1 MVGREIVKYFI
12 PLPFFSKD
20 CPSVFPENATVAI
33 VKSGHLSQHDYENTT
48 LNSPRRIIVSRLP
61 FQDQVYTM
69 LIPSNHFHN

>member
-1 MVGREIVKYFI
+1 M
-12 PLPFFSKD
+12 
-20 CPSVFPENATVAI
+20 FPENATVAI